1 MLAFCS
7 QAILQFFFSSSVQPF
22 ALGLNLGLL
31 VVVPRVETLL
41 RFGLGQC
48 TLAHTVEEVVVV
60 DGTGVLQNGTSGVRG
75 FSTDLQPVQCTVV
88 HDFDGGRVGVGVVG
102 AELFDETTVALG
114 AGISSYEVV
123 EGFSFLT
130 VTLESEAYS
139 HGRNFLEGSETLLLK
154 PKLERKDSQSLP
166 ETTM

>member
-1 MLAFCS
+1 MD
-7 QAILQFFFSSSVQPF
+7 
-22 ALGLNLGLL
+22 LGLL
-31 VVVPRVETLL
+31 VVVPRIETLL
-41 RFGLGQC
+41 RFSLGQC
-48 TLAHTVEEVVVV
+48 ALADTVEEVVVV
-60 DGTGVLQNGTSGVRG
+60 DGTGVLQNGTGGVRG

-114 AGISSYEVV
+114 AGVSSYEVV

-139 HGRNFLEGSETLLLK
+139 HG
-154 PKLERKDSQSLP
+154 
-166 ETTM
+166 

>member
-1 MLAFCS
+1 MLPLCS
-7 QAILQFFFSSSVQPF
+7 QAILQFFLSGSIQSF
-22 ALGLNLGLL
+22 ALGLDLGLL
-31 VVVPRVETLL
+31 VVVPRVKTLL
-41 RFGLGQC
+41 RFGLGHC
-48 TLAHTVEEVVVV
+48 ALANTVEEVVVV
-60 DGTGVLQNGTSGVRG
+60 NGTGVLQNGTSGVRG

-88 HDFDGGRVGVGVVG
+88 HNFDGGRVGVGVVG

-139 HGRNFLEGSETLLLK
+139 HG
-154 PKLERKDSQSLP
+154 
-166 ETTM
+166 